1 MTSSGRLAALAVA
14 TAVLSASDAGA
25 WPSAIMESLNRDA
38 RRLVPRTL
46 ARLMAEREKEIFEE
60 ARAFPPELAQLL
72 AADLSSG
79 ALRPETIAALD
90 ARALEATSLLREQ
103 RVTEGIVKLGALS
116 RIAAD
121 LSDPVLSAGPEGY
134 PLGVTR
140 EYYTFIFGSL
150 DKIPVVVDN
159 EPALRMPRR
168 GLGGYW
174 QTVLGRSR
182 IDSPVIRT
190 ELFRNGRVVSHR
202 TIDYRSPVFGVGS
215 LSYSRGVTAIAAT
228 WLAVWREVR
237 GDFTR
242 VPRPATVQPADAP
255 PVTPTPI
262 IPPPVSL
269 PTPAASPVAP
279 SARGAGST
287 PAERA
292 GRVLREGRGAPLPTQ

>member
-1 MTSSGRLAALAVA
+1 MTARFRHRMLALGFAAASL
-14 TAVLSASDAGA
+14 TAADAQA
-25 WPSAIMESLNRDA
+25 WPSALMESLNRDA

-60 ARAFPPELAQLL
+60 ARAFPAVLAQAL

-79 ALRPETIAALD
+79 TLRPETLAALD
-90 ARALEATSLLREQ
+90 ARAFEASALLRDQ
-103 RVTEGIVKLGALS
+103 KVSDGIIKLGALM

-140 EYYTFIFGSL
+140 EYYTFISGSL

-190 ELFRNGRVVSHR
+190 ELFRNGRVISHR
-202 TIDYRSPVFGVGS
+202 TIDYRSPVFGVAS

-228 WLAVWREVR
+228 WLAVWRDVR
-237 GDFTR
+237 GDVTR
-242 VPRPATVQPADAP
+242 TPRPATVAPVNAP
-255 PVTPTPI
+255 PVPPTPI
-262 IPPPVSL
+262 VS
-269 PTPAASPVAP
+269 P
-279 SARGAGST
+279 SA
-287 PAERA
+287 PAPA
-292 GRVLREGRGAPLPTQ
+292 Q